1 MDASLQGLVG
11 YNTFLMFQ
19 QLLMHTFLVAV
30 TAFTIFVYTSMLHD
44 AFGHSQK
51 SLVSLFTAVNPLI
64 GSKLYDVAAR
74 SLIDCQSTCLSEDS
88 CTMVTYNA
96 NSQACSLFTV
106 GTTSY
111 SIVDPVFFVESKQSM
126 VSYTLSEN

>member
-1 MDASLQGLVG
+1 M
-11 YNTFLMFQ
+11 N
-19 QLLMHTFLVAV
+19 TFLVAV
-30 TAFTIFVYTSMLHD
+30 TAFIILIYTSMLHD

-51 SLVSLFTAVNPLI
+51 SLVCLFTAVNPLI
-64 GSKLYDVAAR
+64 GLKLYDVAAR
-74 SLIDCQSTCLSEDS
+74 SSVDCQSTCLSEDS

-111 SIVDPVFFVESKQSM
+111 SIVDPVLFVESKQSV
-126 VSYTLSEN
+126 VSDILSATKEMWIPIKLK